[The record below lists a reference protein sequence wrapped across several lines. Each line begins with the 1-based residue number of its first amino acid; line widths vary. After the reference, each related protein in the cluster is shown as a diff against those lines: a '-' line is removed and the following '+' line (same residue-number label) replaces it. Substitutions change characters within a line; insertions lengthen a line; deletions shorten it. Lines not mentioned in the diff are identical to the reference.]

1 MQAHT
6 GFRPG
11 GLRPQPELQGV
22 AFQLSLRAG
31 GGAGGGFSGGAGALR
46 RQNCLSLEGWDQ
58 EVSHLTGRNLE
69 ECPAGLDGSPSGSPQ
84 PRRRLSPLSPPDAGS
99 FLARPA

>member
-1 MQAHT
+1 MEGPGLRASGQMQAHT

-46 RQNCLSLEGWDQ
+46 RQNCLSL
-58 EVSHLTGRNLE
+58 R
-69 ECPAGLDGSPSGSPQ
+69 AGTKK
-84 PRRRLSPLSPPDAGS
+84 
-99 FLARPA
+99 

>member
-6 GFRPG
+6 GLRPG
-11 GLRPQPELQGV
+11 GLHPEPELQGV
-22 AFQLSLRAG
+22 AFQLSLQAWAAR
-31 GGAGGGFSGGAGALR
+31 GGFSGGTGTSR

-69 ECPAGLDGSPSGSPQ
+69 ECPAGPDGSPHG
-84 PRRRLSPLSPPDAGS
+84 RAAG
-99 FLARPA
+99 